1 MCNIKLEYNYLV
13 VSYRIYF
20 ILYNAKK
27 KNVWSDSIIIFL
39 GVGGL
44 KKFYILLRIISMDLY
59 IFSPCMVQIIFG
71 FKMIFVSGG
80 IETGIKECR
89 L

>member
-1 MCNIKLEYNYLV
+1 MLSGRHVDGEIDWIIKNGYMCNIKLEYNYLV

-27 KNVWSDSIIIFL
+27 KMC
-39 GVGGL
+39 GA
-44 KKFYILLRIISMDLY
+44 
-59 IFSPCMVQIIFG
+59 
-71 FKMIFVSGG
+71 
-80 IETGIKECR
+80 TR